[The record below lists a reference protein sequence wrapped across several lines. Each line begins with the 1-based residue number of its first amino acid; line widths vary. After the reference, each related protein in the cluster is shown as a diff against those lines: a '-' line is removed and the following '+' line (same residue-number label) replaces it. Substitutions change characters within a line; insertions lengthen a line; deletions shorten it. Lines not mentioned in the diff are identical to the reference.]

1 MIVMRLGAESLAHM
15 RFAVSPLTEA
25 MRSVHALDDPGSR
38 AIHLPWVAATRKA
51 VAGLD
56 LAPLRALVPGDVY
69 TPDFTSPPPAGPLVE
84 LEDELAA
91 MLAVPPEQVAA
102 EVARTYRG
110 RPMPPALQP
119 FVTRPARAV
128 AGLADLVRAYWDAA
142 LAPSWPRIRA
152 LLQGDVLHRARTLA
166 DGGARRLFA
175 DMDPAIAWAGGELRI
190 RKRAEASLDLGDR
203 GLLFVPS
210 VFVWPRVVAVV
221 DPAWQPTVV
230 YPARGIATLWD
241 PGRPAGPRA
250 LAALLGG
257 APRGRARGPRRAVV
271 DDRPRPPPRC
281 IRGRGLPAPGGPAHG
296 RPGPR
301 AARRPFGA
309 VHALAGGRPARPG
322 EPLTPK
328 RRGGVSR

>member
-1 MIVMRLGAESLAHM
+1 MIVMRLGAESLAHV

-69 TPDFTSPPPAGPLVE
+69 TPDFTTPPPAGPLVE

-110 RPMPPALQP
+110 RPMPPALAP
-119 FVTRPARAV
+119 FVSRPERAV

-142 LAPSWPRIRA
+142 LAPCWPRIRA

-210 VFVWPRVVAVV
+210 AFVWPRVVAVV

-241 PGRPAGPRA
+241 PGRPAGPKALADLLGARRA
-250 LAALLGG
+250 AVLAALDEPWSTTDL
-257 APRGRARGPRRAVV
+257 
-271 DDRPRPPPRC
+271 
-281 IRGRGLPAPGGPAHG
+281 
-296 RPGPR
+296 
-301 AARRPFGA
+301 ARRLGA
-309 VHALAGGRPARPG
+309 SA
-322 EPLTPK
+322 
-328 RRGGVSR
+328 GGVSQHLAVLRAAGLVHGQRAGRSVLYMRSPAGDQVVEASR

>member
-1 MIVMRLGAESLAHM
+1 
-15 RFAVSPLTEA
+15 
-25 MRSVHALDDPGSR
+25 
-38 AIHLPWVAATRKA
+38 

-69 TPDFTSPPPAGPLVE
+69 TPDFTSPPPGGPLVE
-84 LEDELAA
+84 LEDELSA

-102 EVARTYRG
+102 EVVRTCRG
-110 RPMPPALQP
+110 RPMPPALEP
-119 FVTRPARAV
+119 FVTRPERAV
-128 AGLADLVRAYWDAA
+128 AALADLVRAYWDAA
-142 LAPSWPRIRA
+142 LAPCWPRIRA

-190 RKRAEASLDLGDR
+190 RKRAEASLDLGGR

-241 PGRPAGPRA
+241 PGRPAGPPA
-250 LAALLGG
+250 LAALLG
-257 APRGRARGPRRAVV
+257 AGRAAVLAALDEPWSTTDLSRRLGVSA
-271 DDRPRPPPRC
+271 
-281 IRGRGLPAPGGPAHG
+281 
-296 RPGPR
+296 
-301 AARRPFGA
+301 
-309 VHALAGGRPARPG
+309 
-322 EPLTPK
+322 
-328 RRGGVSR
+328 GGVSQHLSVLRAAGLVHGQRAGRSVLYMRSAAGDQVVEASR

>member
-1 MIVMRLGAESLAHM
+1 MIVMRLGAESLAHV

-25 MRSVHALDDPGSR
+25 MRSVHALEDPGSR

-91 MLAVPPEQVAA
+91 MLAVPSERVAA

-110 RPMPPALQP
+110 RPMPPALEP
-119 FVTRPARAV
+119 FVTRPERAV

-190 RKRAEASLDLGDR
+190 RKRAEASLDPGDR

-241 PGRPAGPRA
+241 PGRPAGPMA
-250 LAALLGG
+250 LAALG
-257 APRGRARGPRRAVV
+257 ARRAAVLAALV
-271 DDRPRPPPRC
+271 EPWSTTD
-281 IRGRGLPAPGGPAHG
+281 L
-296 RPGPR
+296 
-301 AARRPFGA
+301 ARRLGVSA
-309 VHALAGGRPARPG
+309 
-322 EPLTPK
+322 
-328 RRGGVSR
+328 GGVSQHLSVLRAAGLVHGQRAGRSVLYMRSPAGDQVVGASR

>member
-1 MIVMRLGAESLAHM
+1 MIVMRLGAESLAHV

-38 AIHLPWVAATRKA
+38 AIHLPWVTATRAA

-110 RPMPPALQP
+110 RPMPPALAP
-119 FVTRPARAV
+119 FVTHPERAV
-128 AGLADLVRAYWDAA
+128 AGLADLVRAYWDVA

-166 DGGARRLFA
+166 DGGARVLFA
-175 DMDPAIAWAGGELRI
+175 DMDPAIAWADGALRI
-190 RKRAEASLDLGDR
+190 RKRAEATLDLGER

-241 PGRPAGPRA
+241 PGRPAGAPA
-250 LAALLGG
+250 LAALLG
-257 APRGRARGPRRAVV
+257 AGRAAV
-271 DDRPRPPPRC
+271 
-281 IRGRGLPAPGGPAHG
+281 L
-296 RPGPR
+296 
-301 AARRPFGA
+301 AA
-309 VHALAGGRPARPG
+309 LD
-322 EPLTPK
+322 EPLSTTDLS
-328 RRGGVSR
+328 RRLGVSAGGVSQHLSVLRAAGLVHGQRAGRSVLYMRSAAGDQVVEASR

>member
-1 MIVMRLGAESLAHM
+1 MIVMRLGAESLAHV

-250 LAALLGG
+250 LAALLG
-257 APRGRARGPRRAVV
+257 ARRAAVLAAL
-271 DDRPRPPPRC
+271 DEPWSTTD
-281 IRGRGLPAPGGPAHG
+281 L
-296 RPGPR
+296 
-301 AARRPFGA
+301 ARRLGA
-309 VHALAGGRPARPG
+309 SA
-322 EPLTPK
+322 
-328 RRGGVSR
+328 GGVSQHLAVLRTAGLVHGQRAGRSVLYMRSPAGDQLVQVSR

>member
-1 MIVMRLGAESLAHM
+1 MIVMRLGAESLAHV

-38 AIHLPWVAATRKA
+38 AIHLPWVTATREA

-84 LEDELAA
+84 LEEELAA
-91 MLAVPPEQVAA
+91 MRAVPPEQVAA
-102 EVARTYRG
+102 EVARTYRR
-110 RPMPPALQP
+110 RPMPPALEP
-119 FVTRPARAV
+119 FVTGPERAV

-142 LAPSWPRIRA
+142 LAPYWPRIRA

-210 VFVWPRVVAVV
+210 AFVWPRVVAVV

-241 PGRPAGPRA
+241 PGRRSGPPA
-250 LAALLGG
+250 LAALLGT
-257 APRGRARGPRRAVV
+257 GRAAVLAALDEPWSTTDLSRRLGVSA
-271 DDRPRPPPRC
+271 
-281 IRGRGLPAPGGPAHG
+281 
-296 RPGPR
+296 
-301 AARRPFGA
+301 
-309 VHALAGGRPARPG
+309 
-322 EPLTPK
+322 
-328 RRGGVSR
+328 GGVSQHLSVLRAAGLVHGQRAGRSVLYMRSPAGDQVVEASR